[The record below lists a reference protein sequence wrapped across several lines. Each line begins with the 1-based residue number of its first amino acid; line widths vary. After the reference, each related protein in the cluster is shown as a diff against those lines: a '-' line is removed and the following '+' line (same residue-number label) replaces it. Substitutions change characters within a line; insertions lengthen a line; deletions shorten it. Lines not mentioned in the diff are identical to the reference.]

1 MRSDWLRKGGLLN
14 LASFWGGTTKNPG
27 YEKDNWVLNWLDP
40 SIPQGD
46 KPFVTNEE
54 KSLALHLLSFQDY
67 LDKAVEEYKPS
78 TLCRYAIELCQYI
91 NSYYQSHHIIDESNL
106 EQTAHRIAMIQQAQE
121 LSWTSYGFGLCTESG
136 GDVNLSCNISHFSY
150 TLDNAWDRCCIYG
163 YNVYHLPHRRV
174 GLLFIGLYNAYD
186 LYYYQI
192 CFISSGANYTQCPG
206 TDRPEYA
213 FIGRSNVGKS
223 TLINVMCGK
232 RELAKTSVK
241 PGKTQ
246 LINYFDIQIANE
258 AREVTPIYLVDL
270 PGYGYA
276 RVNKVQR
283 QDREVMIDDYLQKK
297 ENLTMIFVLIDSRHA
312 PQAIDISFIERLHQ
326 CQRPYTLIFTKSD
339 KSTQKELAAN
349 LKLFMIALSQLSI
362 PVPRYFVTTSEKKY
376 TTQEIV
382 QYMMEV

>member
-1 MRSDWLRKGGLLN
+1 M
-14 LASFWGGTTKNPG
+14 TYT
-27 YEKDNWVLNWLDP
+27 
-40 SIPQGD
+40 II
-46 KPFVTNEE
+46 
-54 KSLALHLLSFQDY
+54 KSS
-67 LDKAVEEYKPS
+67 
-78 TLCRYAIELCQYI
+78 
-91 NSYYQSHHIIDESNL
+91 
-106 EQTAHRIAMIQQAQE
+106 
-121 LSWTSYGFGLCTESG
+121 
-136 GDVNLSCNISHFSY
+136 
-150 TLDNAWDRCCIYG
+150 
-163 YNVYHLPHRRV
+163 
-174 GLLFIGLYNAYD
+174 
-186 LYYYQI
+186 
-192 CFISSGANYTQCPG
+192 FISSGANYTQCPG

-223 TLINVMCGK
+223 TLINCLCGK

-276 RVNKVQR
+276 RVKKEQR

-382 QYMMEV
+382 QYMMEVTTHIIE

>member
-1 MRSDWLRKGGLLN
+1 M
-14 LASFWGGTTKNPG
+14 TYT
-27 YEKDNWVLNWLDP
+27 
-40 SIPQGD
+40 II
-46 KPFVTNEE
+46 
-54 KSLALHLLSFQDY
+54 KSS
-67 LDKAVEEYKPS
+67 
-78 TLCRYAIELCQYI
+78 
-91 NSYYQSHHIIDESNL
+91 
-106 EQTAHRIAMIQQAQE
+106 
-121 LSWTSYGFGLCTESG
+121 
-136 GDVNLSCNISHFSY
+136 
-150 TLDNAWDRCCIYG
+150 
-163 YNVYHLPHRRV
+163 
-174 GLLFIGLYNAYD
+174 
-186 LYYYQI
+186 
-192 CFISSGANYTQCPG
+192 FISSGANYTQCPG

-362 PVPRYFVTTSEKKY
+362 PVPRYFVTTSEKKH

-382 QYMMEV
+382 QYMMEVTTHIIE